1 MSKQPS
7 LGLSGLI
14 EGTRAVTGTS
24 ISKMPD
30 EQTSSSLEQPA
41 PEEVRDKN
49 KDSQAGGAKE

>member
-1 MSKQPS
+1 M
-7 LGLSGLI
+7 
-14 EGTRAVTGTS
+14 TGTS